1 VVIVRYLLASSGE
14 NPVIDVVT
22 VTLLWRSEASP
33 PRALVP
39 LSTSS
44 ISVRSLIVCN
54 SSRGTPE
61 EFELLEDGSALLWSG
76 GNLGYGG
83 GNNFAVAWA
92 RRTWSPRY
100 FLILNPDV
108 DIEWSAIERLVAHA
122 DRDQRIAISGPVQ
135 ELESVHGSRLRRG
148 LRYFRSLSILKS
160 VDHAGVRI
168 DYINGGALLLRA
180 AAFDD
185 QPPFTDKYFL
195 FFEELELCERIKG
208 LGYRIEIC
216 EDSRVIHREGGVR
229 GSRRDA
235 DYCPEIAEYFEN
247 LNALRFT
254 REYYP
259 WWLPSVLIVRFFL
272 KPIVLLSR
280 GEFVRLTF
288 WRMAIHDFFRRRVSR
303 FSFQAGWSPELNKES
318 LHERIWPIQQGERQ

>member
-1 VVIVRYLLASSGE
+1 M
-14 NPVIDVVT
+14 
-22 VTLLWRSEASP
+22 WRSEDSP
-33 PRALVP
+33 PRAPVSV
-39 LSTSS
+39 STSS
-44 ISVRSLIVCN
+44 LSIRNLIVFN
-54 SSRGTPE
+54 SSIGVSDE
-61 EFELLEDGSALLWSG
+61 VDLLADGSTVLWSG

-83 GNNFAVAWA
+83 GNNFAMAWA

-122 DRDQRIAISGPVQ
+122 DHDPRIAISGPVQ
-135 ELESVHGSRLRRG
+135 ELESVQGARLRRG

-160 VDHAGVRI
+160 VDHAGARI

-180 AAFDD
+180 AAFDA

-208 LGYRIEIC
+208 LGYRVEIC

-235 DYCPEIAEYFEN
+235 DYCPEVAEYFEN

-254 REYYP
+254 REYCP
-259 WWLPSVLIVRFFL
+259 WWLPSVLTVRFFL

-303 FSFQAGWSPELNKES
+303 FSFQAGWSPQLNKES